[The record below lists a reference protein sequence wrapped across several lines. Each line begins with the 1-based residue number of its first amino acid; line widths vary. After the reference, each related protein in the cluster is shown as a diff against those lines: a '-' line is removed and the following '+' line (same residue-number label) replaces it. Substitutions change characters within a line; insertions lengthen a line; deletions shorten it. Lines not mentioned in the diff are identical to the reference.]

1 MQTFFKSKKSVYRIN
16 PQVTIQP
23 NPQMAIPLNKAMG
36 FSCAT
41 NTILNT
47 HSLKNGNWAVVDSRF
62 TKIQKAIVA
71 MQAQIA
77 IIV

>member
-1 MQTFFKSKKSVYRIN
+1 MYEHAYQMDYGAAGKYINTFI
-16 PQVTIQP
+16 
-23 NPQMAIPLNKAMG
+23 
-36 FSCAT
+36 
-41 NTILNT
+41 
-47 HSLKNGNWAVVDSRF
+47 KNGNWAVVDSRF